1 MILKESLIGV
11 KKNWKIQSFFHFPH
25 YHFWQHFPLLVALSS
40 TCSFLICFLVALG
53 SWQNLQRVICWSSIA
68 WEVWSCWR
76 STRDVRAGV
85 WVHLSEAGLHVQLL
99 HLQSAQPE
107 LYLGQD
113 RLSTWRLLP
122 LHWSWCCAHVSEERW
137 FSVSCCHSHHQSG
150 GFTLLHNSNWR
161 GAHEIY
167 GLSIPLLWTWSGRV

>member
-1 MILKESLIGV
+1 MFCKR
-11 KKNWKIQSFFHFPH
+11 
-25 YHFWQHFPLLVALSS
+25 
-40 TCSFLICFLVALG
+40 
-53 SWQNLQRVICWSSIA
+53 QNLQRVICWFSIA

-107 LYLGQD
+107 LHLGQD
-113 RLSTWRLLP
+113 WLSTWRLLP

-161 GAHEIY
+161 GTHEIS
-167 GLSIPLLWTWSGRV
+167 GLSVPLLWTWSGRVQFYLLQFIIKTMLLGQGKLWFIFIYIKVYWRFSVFPWQKT